1 MPPVPQLGITS
12 HPPQHLLAA
21 ALAFANP
28 TDTAANQALLRR
40 LREVLRRELAGDLE
54 EITAATPKDAPTG
67 ETGEVGVADGWEQ
80 QNLTVDVG
88 FSAHGYTA
96 LGYTSSLPADLIE
109 VPWSRLGPHV
119 PASPTSGDLVL
130 HIRADN
136 IFAVEHVLRRIEHT
150 LAAGIATV
158 WTLAG
163 VQRFAPEHSNL
174 RDEGRALIGFHDGL
188 SNLQPD
194 NAADQTLIFV
204 DPAALPNYPPN
215 PTPVPTPGS
224 PGYTGQALMPTDPI
238 FPPDLRTPPT
248 TEPQWTL
255 GGSYMFVRG
264 SVLDMA
270 TWDGQ
275 TLQTQEA
282 AIGRFKA
289 SGAFLDQEDTS
300 ANKNNQ
306 PLFATDSASTAVPP
320 TAHVRRSNPRA
331 TSTDAQRR
339 ILRRGYPLIQA
350 SAGTIK
356 RGLTFISF
364 SRSLTTQI
372 EFIMAAWL
380 NNQNFPHPGAGVDSL
395 LAFETDILAGGYY
408 FMPALSD
415 ATDAVSWILP
425 S

>member
-12 HPPQHLLAA
+12 HPPQHLLVA

-28 TDTAANQALLRR
+28 TDTTTNQTLLSR
-40 LREVLRRELAGDLE
+40 LRDILRRELAGDLE
-54 EITAATPKDAPTG
+54 EITAATPKDTPTG

-88 FSAHGYTA
+88 FSAHGYAA
-96 LGYTSSLPADLIE
+96 LGYTANMPADLIE

-119 PASPTSGDLVL
+119 PANPTSGDLVL

-136 IFAVEHVLRRIEHT
+136 IFAVEHVLRRVEHS
-150 LAAGIATV
+150 LAAGITTV

-163 VQRFAPEHSNL
+163 AQRFAPEHSNL

-194 NAADQTLIFV
+194 CAADQSLIFV
-204 DPAALPNYPPN
+204 DPSAVPSYPPN
-215 PTPVPTPGS
+215 PVPVPAPGS
-224 PGYTGQALMPTDPI
+224 PGYTGQTPAPTDPT
-238 FPPDLRTPPT
+238 FPTDLRTPPT
-248 TEPQWTL
+248 AEPQWTL

-264 SVLDMA
+264 SILDMPS
-270 TWDGQ
+270 WDSQ
-275 TLQTQEA
+275 PLQAQEA
-282 AIGRFKA
+282 AIGRFKS

-300 ANKNNQ
+300 ANKNN
-306 PLFATDSASTAVPP
+306 PPVFATQPASTTVPP
-320 TAHVRRSNPRA
+320 TSHVRRSNPRA

-350 SAGTIK
+350 GAGTIK

-372 EFIMAAWL
+372 EFMLAAWL
-380 NNQNFPHPGAGVDSL
+380 ANPNFPQPNAGPDPL

-408 FMPALSD
+408 FVPALSD
-415 ATDAVSWILP
+415 ATDATSWILP

>member
-12 HPPQHLLAA
+12 HPPQHLLVA
-21 ALAFANP
+21 ALAFSNSA
-28 TDTAANQALLRR
+28 DTAGNQALLAR
-40 LREVLRRELAGDLE
+40 LREILRRELAGDLE

-67 ETGEVGVADGWEQ
+67 EPGEVGVADGWEQ

-88 FSAHGYTA
+88 FSAHGYAA
-96 LGYTSSLPADLIE
+96 LGYTGNLPADLTE
-109 VPWSRLGPHV
+109 VPWPRLGPHV
-119 PASPTSGDLVL
+119 PANPTSGDLVL

-136 IFAVEHVLRRIEHT
+136 IFAVEHVLRRIEHA
-150 LAAGIATV
+150 LAAGITTV

-163 VQRFAPEHSNL
+163 VQRFAPKNSEL

-188 SNLQPD
+188 SNLRPD
-194 NAADQTLIFV
+194 NADDQTLIFV
-204 DPAALPNYPPN
+204 NPAAVSSYPPN
-215 PTPVPTPGS
+215 PTPSPAPGQ
-224 PGYTGQALMPTDPI
+224 PGYTGQPPAPTDPL
-238 FPPDLRTPPT
+238 FPPDLRNPPPA
-248 TEPQWTL
+248 EPQWTL

-264 SVLDMA
+264 SVLDMPS
-270 TWDGQ
+270 WDGQ
-275 TLQTQEA
+275 TLQAQEA
-282 AIGRFKA
+282 AVGRFKS

-306 PLFATDSASTAVPP
+306 PLFATEPTSTVVPE
-320 TAHVRRSNPRA
+320 TAHVRRANPRQ
-331 TSTDAQRR
+331 TSSDVQRR
-339 ILRRGYPLIQA
+339 ILRRGYPLLQTG
-350 SAGTIK
+350 AGTIK

-380 NNQNFPHPGAGVDSL
+380 ANPNFPHPGAGADPL

-408 FMPALSD
+408 FVPALADGND
-415 ATDAVSWILP
+415 ATSWVLP